1 MEDRLR
7 HVEFK
12 RPGREAVAHLSLGPA
27 APQWPLLDRSECLT
41 SQGGDRAAPSLG
53 ALKVEGI
60 RLRAL
65 EPCQSPAYGSRSP
78 LECPQPPSRG

>member
-12 RPGREAVAHLSLGPA
+12 RLSREAVA
-27 APQWPLLDRSECLT
+27 
-41 SQGGDRAAPSLG
+41 QGGDRTAPSLG

-65 EPCQSPAYGSRSP
+65 EPCQSPAHGQRSP
-78 LECPQPPSRG
+78 LECPQPQVEGEAVFGGRLLGYMRGRDPFA